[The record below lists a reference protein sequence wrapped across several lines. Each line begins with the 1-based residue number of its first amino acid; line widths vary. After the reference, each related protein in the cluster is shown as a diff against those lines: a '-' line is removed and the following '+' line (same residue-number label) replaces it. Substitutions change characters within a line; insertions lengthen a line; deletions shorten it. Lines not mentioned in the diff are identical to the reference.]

1 MCLLKE
7 INAIISRSSVRF
19 LDSSSGAGTT
29 VLLGFASSRISDQK
43 TSVVLQKSLLDLSLL
58 GLVDVLLIVSDDSF
72 GNGLSDSIDLGNV
85 SWASNSHSDVQV
97 LESVQAQKENRFHDL
112 DSQCSGFKDIDG
124 GAINSEHSLACSHG
138 SDSNSVLLF
147 AEGLHKLSF
156 GLWHDYQ

>member
-1 MCLLKE
+1 MMFIYEYYSKNLKQSLMCLLKE

-85 SWASNSHSDVQV
+85 S
-97 LESVQAQKENRFHDL
+97 
-112 DSQCSGFKDIDG
+112 
-124 GAINSEHSLACSHG
+124 
-138 SDSNSVLLF
+138 
-147 AEGLHKLSF
+147 
-156 GLWHDYQ
+156 